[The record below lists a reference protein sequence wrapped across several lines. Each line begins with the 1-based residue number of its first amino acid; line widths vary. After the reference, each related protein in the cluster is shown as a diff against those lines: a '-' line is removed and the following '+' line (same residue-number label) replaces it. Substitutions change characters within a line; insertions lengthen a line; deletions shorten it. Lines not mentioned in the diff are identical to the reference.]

1 MRKYL
6 NRKYITIFSI
16 ILLAFILLGNYL
28 TCPRYLNTMGLDY
41 FNGSLI
47 WFKEI
52 KFNSTI
58 INYNSFLGEATFGF
72 IAYIP
77 ILRTPTIP
85 EDVKEI
91 GVEIVKINEKTY
103 NPLIK
108 GFIINIEGITIFLY
122 PNKTEIQWP
131 TVFFSKLHS
140 LSSDYLIF
148 DYLISHSYHYLPK
161 TLYARIDYTVHAI
174 INPYAEIW
182 YSNYKYITTGF
193 HIKIYSGSITIPITI
208 TPE

>member
-1 MRKYL
+1 MKKYI
-6 NRKYITIFSI
+6 NKKYITIFLIVI
-16 ILLAFILLGNYL
+16 ITTILLGNYL
-28 TCPRYLNTMGLDY
+28 TCPQYLKSMGLDY

-58 INYNSFLGEATFGF
+58 INYNGFLGEATFGF

-77 ILRTPTIP
+77 ILHTPTIP

-103 NPLIK
+103 NPLVK
-108 GFIINIEGITIFLY
+108 GFIINIEGITLFLH
-122 PNKTEIQWP
+122 PNNTEIQWP

-140 LSSDYLIF
+140 LSSDYSIF
-148 DYLISHSYHYLPK
+148 NYKISHSYHYLPK
-161 TLYARIDYTVHAI
+161 TLYARVDYSVHVI
-174 INPYAEIW
+174 INPYFEIW
-182 YSNYKYITTGF
+182 YSEFKYITIGF
-193 HIKIYSGSITIPITI
+193 HIKIYSGSVTIPITI
-208 TPE
+208 KPE